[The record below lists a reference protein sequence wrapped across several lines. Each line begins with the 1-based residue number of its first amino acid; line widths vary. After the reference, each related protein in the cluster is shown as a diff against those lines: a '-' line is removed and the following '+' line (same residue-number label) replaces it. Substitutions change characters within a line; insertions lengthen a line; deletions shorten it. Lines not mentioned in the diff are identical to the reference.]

1 MIAQL
6 QLPSFNRSTR
16 SSGSH
21 ENSPTIFT
29 GFRSMQCCVRYIAL
43 SLTTLAA
50 GAVWSASAPIR
61 SEIDISSILFREL
74 VLLLV
79 PPDGHCDLQL

>member
-1 MIAQL
+1 MIAKL

-16 SSGSH
+16 SSGARKLTNNFYWFSQH
-21 ENSPTIFT
+21 AVLRQVH
-29 GFRSMQCCVRYIAL
+29 RSER
-43 SLTTLAA
+43 LTTLAA

-61 SEIDISSILFREL
+61 SEIDVSSILFREL